1 MTVSLRSLRKLVAV
15 LGIAAIS
22 AGATAAGSLVAATP
36 AMAQSASTIVV
47 EGNRR
52 VDAQT
57 IRSYFGPG
65 PYSAAKVD
73 EAWKALYA
81 TGLFSDVQVSQSG
94 GRIIVRV
101 SENEV
106 INKVAFE
113 GNKKIKDEVLSGEV
127 QSKPRGTLSKAT
139 VQADTQRIIEVYR
152 RSGRNNVRVNPVTI
166 DRGNG
171 RVDLV
176 FEINEGDK
184 VGVSDIRFQG
194 NKAFSEWRL
203 KDVVSTT
210 QTNWL
215 SFLKSTDVYDP
226 DRVNNDQELLRRFYL
241 KNGYADFRILSA
253 TAEMDKEGKG
263 FIITFV
269 VDEGEP
275 YKFGKVDV
283 VSNIRDVSGESL
295 RGVLRASEGQVYN
308 AEMVEKTVE
317 NLTIE
322 VSKSGYAFAQVR
334 PRGDRD
340 FETKRINVVFV
351 VEEGPRVYVE
361 RIEIR
366 GNTRTRDWVIRREF
380 DIGEGDAYNRVLVDR
395 AERRLRNLGYFKT
408 VKITNEPGSAPD
420 RIILV
425 VDVED
430 QSTGEFS
437 ISGGYSTNDGIIG
450 EISLGEKNF
459 LGRGQ
464 YVKVSGSWGQNSSG
478 AEFSFTEPYFLG
490 YRVAA
495 GFDLYW
501 KETQATSYT
510 SYATTLAGGGLRLGL
525 PITDEVTLALR
536 YNLYQREIS
545 VCDPNTYTDASALA
559 YCYSTMSWAVRDAVA
574 QGPVL
579 SSVIGYTLAFNGL
592 DNNLNPTQ
600 GLYAEFKQDLAGLGG
615 DSNYLRTTTDLRHYT
630 PLWGD
635 SVLILRGQAGYIFG
649 TSGELNMT
657 DNFFMGP
664 NLVRGFAPSGIGPRD
679 FAPCALENAVQGP
692 TGPNPGA
699 ATPGYFNCLQGNTT
713 ALGGSLYWGLSAEIQ
728 FPLSFLPKDIG
739 IKFAIFADAGS
750 LYDYSGPTYFANV
763 PGWFDKNFYGTNNFV
778 ACAGIP
784 GTMPPTVNKAGN
796 ICVADENVVRSSI
809 GASLIW
815 QSPFGPLR
823 FDYAWALSEASYDKT
838 QAFRFSGGSRF

>member
-1 MTVSLRSLRKLVAV
+1 MTAPHRVLRNLAAAFGFALCVAGSTV
-15 LGIAAIS
+15 
-22 AGATAAGSLVAATP
+22 AGSLVAAAP
-36 AMAQSASTIVV
+36 AAAQSNAIVV

-52 VDAQT
+52 VDAET

-65 PYSAAKVD
+65 PYTAAKVD

-106 INKVAFE
+106 INKVVFE
-113 GNKKIKDEVLSGEV
+113 GNKKIKDEVLEGEI

-152 RSGRNNVRVNPVTI
+152 RSGRDDVRVNPVTI

-176 FEINEGDK
+176 FEVTEGK
-184 VGVSDIRFQG
+184 KTGVKDIKFIG
-194 NKAFSEWRL
+194 NKAFSDWKL

-210 QTNWL
+210 TTNWL

-226 DRVNNDQELLRRFYL
+226 DRVNSDQELLRRFYL
-241 KNGYADFRILSA
+241 KNGYADFRIVAA
-253 TAEMDKEGKG
+253 TAELDPGG
-263 FIITFV
+263 QGYIITFTL
-269 VDEGEP
+269 DEGDQ

-295 RGVLRASEGQVYN
+295 RRSVRAQDGQIYN
-308 AEMVEKTVE
+308 AELVEKTVE

-340 FETKRINVVFV
+340 FEAKRINVVFV
-351 VEEGPRVYVE
+351 VEEGPRVYIE
-361 RIEIR
+361 RIDIR
-366 GNTRTRDWVIRREF
+366 GNTRTRDYVIRREF

-395 AERRLRNLGYFKT
+395 AERRLRNLGYFKN
-408 VKITNEPGSAPD
+408 VKIVTEPGSAPD
-420 RIILV
+420 RVILV

-430 QSTGEFS
+430 QPTGEFS
-437 ISGGYSTNDGIIG
+437 ISGGYSTADGVIA
-450 EISLGEKNF
+450 EVSVGEKNF

-464 YVKVSGSWGQNSSG
+464 YVKVSGSLGQNASG

-490 YRVAA
+490 YRLAA

-501 KETQATSYT
+501 KETNTTSYT
-510 SYATTLAGGGLRLGL
+510 PYGTTTVGGGLRFGL
-525 PITDEVTLALR
+525 PITDEITLALR
-536 YNLYQREIS
+536 YNLYQREINLCNDYG
-545 VCDPNTYTDASALA
+545 VPGQTTYEYCASSISWAIRDAAAQGATITSAL
-559 YCYSTMSWAVRDAVA
+559 
-574 QGPVL
+574 
-579 SSVIGYTLAFNGL
+579 GYTLSFNGL

-600 GLYAEFKQDLAGLGG
+600 GLYAELKQDLAGLGG
-615 DSNYLRTTTDLRHYT
+615 DVSFIRTTADVRHYT
-630 PLWGD
+630 PLIND
-635 SVLILRGQAGYIFG
+635 SVFILRGQAGYVSSWG
-649 TSGELNMT
+649 GDQLDVL
-657 DNFFMGP
+657 DNFYMGP

-679 FAPCALENAVQGP
+679 IAPCAASNKGSVI
-692 TGPNPGA
+692 
-699 ATPGYFNCLQGNTT
+699 YYNCLNNDLN
-713 ALGGSLYWGLSAEIQ
+713 ALGGTTYWGVSAEIQ
-728 FPLSFLPKDIG
+728 FPFSFLPKDIG
-739 IKFAIFADAGS
+739 MKGAVFADAGS
-750 LYDYSGPTYFANV
+750 LFDYGGPIAF
-763 PGWFDKNFYGTNNFV
+763 PGVVGWNKSNFYGNPNFV
-778 ACAGIP
+778 TCPANSKNP
-784 GTMPPTVNKAGN
+784 GGN
-796 ICVADENVVRSSI
+796 VCVYDDNTIRSSV

-823 FDYAWALSEASYDKT
+823 FDYAWVLSQAAYDKT
-838 QAFRFSGGSRF
+838 QAFRFSGGTRF

>member
-1 MTVSLRSLRKLVAV
+1 MTAPLRVLRKLAAAV
-15 LGIAAIS
+15 GIAACVAVS
-22 AGATAAGSLVAATP
+22 AGAGSLVVAGP
-36 AMAQSASTIVV
+36 AVAQSSSIVV

-52 VDAQT
+52 VDADT
-57 IRSYFGPG
+57 IRSYFGSG

-81 TGLFSDVQVSQSG
+81 TGLFSDVQVTQSG

-127 QSKPRGTLSKAT
+127 QSKARAALSKST
-139 VQADTQRIIEVYR
+139 VQADTQRIIDVYR
-152 RSGRNNVRVNPVTI
+152 RSGRMNVRVNPVTI

-184 VGVSDIRFQG
+184 LGVTDIKFVG
-194 NKAFSEWRL
+194 NKAFSEWKL
-203 KDVVSTT
+203 KDVISTT
-210 QTNWL
+210 TTNWL

-226 DRVNNDQELLRRFYL
+226 DRVNSDQELLRRFYL

-253 TAEMDKEGKG
+253 TAQLDPAGKG
-263 FIITFV
+263 YIITFTL
-269 VDEGEP
+269 DEGEP
-275 YKFGKVDV
+275 YKFGKVEV
-283 VSNIRDVSGESL
+283 VSNIKDVSGDSL
-295 RGVLRASEGQVYN
+295 KGVVRAVEGQVYN
-308 AEMVEKTVE
+308 AEMVEKSVE
-317 NLTIE
+317 NLAIE
-322 VSKSGYAFAQVR
+322 VSKNGYAFAQVR

-340 FETKRINVVFV
+340 FEAKKINLLFV
-351 VEEGPRVYVE
+351 IEEGPRVYIE
-361 RIEIR
+361 RIDIR

-395 AERRLRNLGYFKT
+395 AERRLRNLGYFKN

-420 RIILV
+420 RVILV

-430 QSTGEFS
+430 QPTGEFAV
-437 ISGGYSTNDGIIG
+437 SGGYSTADGLIG
-450 EISLGEKNF
+450 EVSLGEKNF

-464 YVKVSGSWGQNSSG
+464 YVKVSGSWGQNAQG

-490 YRVAA
+490 YRLAA

-510 SYATTLAGGGLRLGL
+510 TYATNMLGGGFRFGL

-536 YNLYQREIS
+536 YNLYQRELS
-545 VCDPNTYTDASALA
+545 VCDDSTYYTASLKA
-559 YCYSTMSWAVRDAVA
+559 YCYTTTSWAVREAVD
-574 QGPVL
+574 QGATIT
-579 SSVIGYTLAFNGL
+579 SVVGYTLSYNGL
-592 DNNLNPTQ
+592 DNNQSPTQ
-600 GLYAEFKQDLAGLGG
+600 GVYAELKQDIAGLGG
-615 DSNYLRTTTDLRHYT
+615 DVNFFRTTADVRHYT
-630 PLWGD
+630 PLMYGD
-635 SVLILRGQAGYIFG
+635 AVLILRGQAGYVDSWG
-649 TSGELNMT
+649 NDDLNMT

-679 FAPCALENAVQGP
+679 VAPCAHKNQG
-692 TGPNPGA
+692 
-699 ATPGYFNCLQGNTT
+699 TPSYYDCIQNSST
-713 ALGGSLYWGLSAEIQ
+713 ALGGTMYWGVSAEVQ
-728 FPLSFLPKDIG
+728 FPLAFLPKDIG
-739 IKFAIFADAGS
+739 LKMAVFADAGS
-750 LYDYSGPTYFANV
+750 VYDYNGPTEFPNLPNYSGN
-763 PGWFDKNFYGTNNFV
+763 NYYGTPNIAECTTTGYTTKNV
-778 ACAGIP
+778 
-784 GTMPPTVNKAGN
+784 KGN
-796 ICVADENVVRSSI
+796 ICVADADVIRSSI

-823 FDYAWALSEASYDKT
+823 FDYAWALSKANYD
-838 QAFRFSGGSRF
+838 QIQEFRFSGGTRF